1 MIRMGTINKIAYPTT
16 SMEMPLVEIA
26 QQKKGYK

>member
-1 MIRMGTINKIAYPTT
+1 MIRMGTTNKIAYSNGLCDTPH
-16 SMEMPLVEIA
+16 VEIA